1 MGQKAMENSSLVSAI
16 EKLAIAGEQAGF
28 TVEQMIQL
36 LNDGLTVETLFDLIF
51 VASPD
56 VEFDDSCLLLTL
68 GHQSPPLSCQLS
80 PDTITRPAF
89 AGRSTNS

>member
-36 LNDGLTVETLFDLIF
+36 LNDGLTVETLLDLISRRHRMPNAMTP
-51 VASPD
+51 ASSAHWVPHRLPCG
-56 VEFDDSCLLLTL
+56 V
-68 GHQSPPLSCQLS
+68 
-80 PDTITRPAF
+80 
-89 AGRSTNS
+89 N